1 MITFDG
7 QDQEDGLVAH
17 IVENDVTLHA
27 LKEQMPEHV
36 KVSEFFSIMSV
47 IFSLCFKS

>member
-27 LKEQMPEHV
+27 LKKQIPEHV
-36 KVSEFFSIMSV
+36 EVCTLLHYE
-47 IFSLCFKS
+47 IFSLDFTS